1 MGHLE
6 YLAGYGLLGDFG
18 RFRAE
23 RPVVCRRGERVVLRS
38 HRGVEI
44 GQVLCPATPRHAHF
58 LPNTTVGQLLRPVA
72 AADAA
77 ALSQLRD
84 RGALVLEEANRLAG
98 KLDLPVEILD
108 VEMLLDGEHAVL
120 HHLRWADVD
129 PRPFVSTLSS
139 TFTLH
144 ILLQDLT
151 APQGLLA
158 EAEEPGHGCGQ
169 ENCGQEEG
177 GCSSCGTGKGCST
190 CGSGA
195 PKDTQSYFAG
205 LREQMGRQRTPL
217 L

>member
-1 MGHLE
+1 M
-6 YLAGYGLLGDFG
+6 
-18 RFRAE
+18 
-23 RPVVCRRGERVVLRS
+23 LRS

-84 RGALVLEEANRLAG
+84 RGALVLEEAARLAR
-98 KLDLPVEILD
+98 KLDLPLEILD

-151 APQGLLA
+151 APQGLFA
-158 EAEEPGHGCGQ
+158 ETEEPGHGCGK
-169 ENCGQEEG
+169 ENCGQGEG
-177 GCSSCGTGKGCST
+177 GCSSCGTGNGCST

-195 PKDTQSYFAG
+195 PKDMQSYFAG
-205 LREQMGRQRTPL
+205 LREQMGKQRTPL